1 MYRSEPFIGP
11 LKPSMKRRSDYN
23 DYEGRRMYK
32 VTLAVEGRPPLLGQV
47 ISPSISSEEKCIMR
61 ATFAEKAR
69 VVIVKENGFTD
80 YYKPSRRFFNAC
92 QAGSLL
98 LSRLGSTIT
107 TSESLRAG
115 SVSTS
120 MKSPNCYAKMRFL
133 SDCSWKESVLTDGYQ
148 AYSATVK
155 SSCFF
160 SKSALAT

>member
-1 MYRSEPFIGP
+1 MYRSEPFIEP

-23 DYEGRRMYK
+23 DYEGRRMYR
-32 VTLAVEGRPPLLGQV
+32 VTLAVEGRRLLLGQV

-61 ATFAEKAR
+61 VTFAEKAR

-92 QAGSLL
+92 QAGRLL

-107 TSESLRAG
+107 TS
-115 SVSTS
+115 
-120 MKSPNCYAKMRFL
+120 FL
-133 SDCSWKESVLTDGYQ
+133 SDCSWKESVLTDGHQ

-160 SKSALAT
+160 SKSAFAT

>member
-1 MYRSEPFIGP
+1 MYRSEPFIEP

-23 DYEGRRMYK
+23 DYEGRRMYR
-32 VTLAVEGRPPLLGQV
+32 VTLAVEGRRLLLGQV

-61 ATFAEKAR
+61 VTFAEKAR

-92 QAGSLL
+92 QAGRLL

-107 TSESLRAG
+107 TS
-115 SVSTS
+115 
-120 MKSPNCYAKMRFL
+120 FL

>member
-1 MYRSEPFIGP
+1 MYRSEPFIEP

-23 DYEGRRMYK
+23 DYESRRMYR
-32 VTLAVEGRPPLLGQV
+32 VTLAVEGRRPLLGQV

-69 VVIVKENGFTD
+69 IVIVKENGFTD

-92 QAGSLL
+92 QAGRLL
-98 LSRLGSTIT
+98 LSHLGSTIT
-107 TSESLRAG
+107 TS
-115 SVSTS
+115 
-120 MKSPNCYAKMRFL
+120 FL
-133 SDCSWKESVLTDGYQ
+133 SDCSWKENVLTDGYQ

>member
-23 DYEGRRMYK
+23 DYEGRRMYR
-32 VTLAVEGRPPLLGQV
+32 VTLAVEGRCPLLGQV
-47 ISPSISSEEKCIMR
+47 ISPSISPGEKCIMY
-61 ATFAEKAR
+61 AAFAEKAR

-80 YYKPSRRFFNAC
+80 YYKPSELFFDAY
-92 QAGSLL
+92 QAGRLL

-107 TSESLRAG
+107 TS
-115 SVSTS
+115 
-120 MKSPNCYAKMRFL
+120 FL
-133 SDCSWKESVLTDGYQ
+133 SDCSWKESALTDGYQ